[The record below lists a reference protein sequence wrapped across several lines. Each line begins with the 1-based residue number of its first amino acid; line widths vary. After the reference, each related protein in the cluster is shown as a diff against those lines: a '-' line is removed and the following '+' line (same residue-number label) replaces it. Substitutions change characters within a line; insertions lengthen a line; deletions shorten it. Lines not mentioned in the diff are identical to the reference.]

1 MAVYVSTTCLVNGSN
16 VFDVLETYA
25 EAGLKNIEL
34 GSTHDHINQ
43 LSPARFKR
51 YGFNFFCHHYF
62 PPPEESFIVNLA
74 SQDPVILK
82 RSREQVKRS
91 IEFCYNLGIKLFT
104 FHAGFRADP
113 DLNFRFSQQQPVI
126 SYEKVFTTFVESL
139 EEVNS
144 YAQERGVR
152 IAIENNV
159 LSEYNVVDG
168 QNKFL
173 LFCEAEE
180 FENLWQRIPSANVGI
195 LLDLGHLKVT
205 SRWLGFNRYEFIN
218 KVKDKIFV
226 IHIHENDGLVDQHR
240 ELDEESWCLKVI
252 KERSLTHLPIVLEAI
267 NLDISQILRNVR
279 LIRRFLCFLED
290 TEVMMGVQPLD

>member
-1 MAVYVSTTCLVNGSN
+1 MPVYVSTTCLVNGRN

-43 LSPARFKR
+43 LSPAEFKR
-51 YGFNFFCHHYF
+51 YDLNFIAHHYF

-82 RSREQVKRS
+82 RSKDQIKRS
-91 IEFCYNLGIKLFT
+91 IRFCHALGIKLFT

-113 DLNFRFSQQQPVI
+113 DEKLRFPRGQPVTP
-126 SYEKVFTTFVESL
+126 YETAFNTFIESVR
-139 EEVNS
+139 EIEH
-144 YAQERGVR
+144 YAQGRGIR

-159 LSEYNVVDG
+159 LSDYNVVDG
-168 QNKFL
+168 QNPFL
-173 LFCEAEE
+173 LLCEVEE
-180 FENLWQRIPSANVGI
+180 FEKLWERIPSTNVGVS
-195 LLDLGHLKVT
+195 LDLGHLKVT
-205 SRWLGFNRYEFIN
+205 SHWLGFDRYEFIN

-240 ELDEESWCLKVI
+240 ELDEESWCLKVT
-252 KERSLTHLPIVLEAI
+252 KERSLTHLPIVLEAT
-267 NLDISQILRNVR
+267 NLDISQILRNVG
-279 LIRRFLCFLED
+279 LIRRLYAF
-290 TEVMMGVQPLD
+290 

>member
-1 MAVYVSTTCLVNGSN
+1 MSLYVSTSCLRDGNN
-16 VFDVLETYA
+16 VVDVLEIYTK
-25 EAGLKNIEL
+25 AGLKNIEL
-34 GSTHDHINQ
+34 GSSHKYIGD
-43 LSPARFKR
+43 LSPAEFKR
-51 YGFNFFCHHYF
+51 YDLNFIAHHYF

-139 EEVNS
+139 DEVNS

-205 SRWLGFNRYEFIN
+205 SHWLGFDRYEFIN
-218 KVKDKIFV
+218 KVKDKIFA
-226 IHIHENDGLVDQHR
+226 IHIHENDGLIDQHR

-252 KERSLTHLPIVLEAI
+252 KERSLTHLPVVLEAT
-267 NLDISQILRNVR
+267 NLDISQILRNVGLMR
-279 LIRRFLCFLED
+279 KGHI
-290 TEVMMGVQPLD
+290 GN